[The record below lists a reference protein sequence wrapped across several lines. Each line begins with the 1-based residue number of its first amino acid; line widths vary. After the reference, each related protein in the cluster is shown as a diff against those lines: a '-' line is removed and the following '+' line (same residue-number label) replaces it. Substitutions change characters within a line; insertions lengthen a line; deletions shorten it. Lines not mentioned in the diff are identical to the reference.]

1 MAMNTASERPAGWTT
16 TGPKSVDGLGERLDG
31 WAELI
36 EGARD
41 KADEVVKAFQERI
54 SVRQMPEVAQESSGL
69 TTGGLTGKQRP
80 YQLVHTRTGATLT
93 VYIGQFGRDLYVAWD
108 LFVRPV
114 WNQRVILGILGA
126 AAVLG
131 LLGARDSLS
140 GWIAATIGLSI
151 FFAVLVAGAGLMLK
165 RNPLAFFWRELTF
178 FDADDITAMTLAV
191 HKSLLQAIDAVGI
204 DTQLLRVKE
213 QFHGGRRDRLI

>member
-1 MAMNTASERPAGWTT
+1 VE
-16 TGPKSVDGLGERLDG
+16 
-31 WAELI
+31 
-36 EGARD
+36 
-41 KADEVVKAFQERI
+41 KAFQERI
-54 SVRQMPEVAQESSGL
+54 SARQMPEIAYESSGL

-80 YQLVHTRTGATLT
+80 YQLVHTRTGATLA
-93 VYIGQFGRDLYVAWD
+93 VYIGQFGRDLYITWD

-114 WNQRVILGILGA
+114 WNQRVVLGILGA
-126 AAVLG
+126 AVVLG

-140 GWIAATIGLSI
+140 GWIASTIGLSI
-151 FFAVLVAGAGLMLK
+151 FFVILVAGAGLVLK

-191 HKSLLQAIDAVGI
+191 HKSLLQAVDAVGI
-204 DTQLLRVKE
+204 DVQLLRVKE